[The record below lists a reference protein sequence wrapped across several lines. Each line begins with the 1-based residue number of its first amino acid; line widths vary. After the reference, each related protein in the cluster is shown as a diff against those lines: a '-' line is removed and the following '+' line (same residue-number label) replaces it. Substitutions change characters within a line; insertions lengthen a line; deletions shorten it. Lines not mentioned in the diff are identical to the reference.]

1 MDENFDLS
9 KAIDTARQML
19 SDENG
24 ENPLEEIIAKLT
36 SQGGENSQ
44 TAENLLQNLIGKLT
58 ETENPPQDSQK
69 GNGFDLSGLLSGM
82 GGNDNEG
89 FDINMLMKVQRI
101 MSAVNQQKSN
111 ANSDFLKALKPFL
124 KQERRQKLDNAIKIV
139 NLTKILKVLKNDE

>member
-9 KAIDTARQML
+9 KAIDTVQQML

-36 SQGGENSQ
+36 SQGGESSQ
-44 TAENLLQNLIGKLT
+44 NEENPLQNLLAKLT
-58 ETENPPQDSQK
+58 ETENQPQDSQK

-82 GGNDNEG
+82 GGNDSEG

-101 MSAVNQQKSN
+101 MAAVNQQKSN

>member
-9 KAIDTARQML
+9 KAIDTVQQML

-58 ETENPPQDSQK
+58 ETENQPQDSQK